1 MRAVHESDFEAGEFA
16 GGESLT
22 TSGGSTAGGGVASVG
37 VTSGDIASGGVM
49 VRLFTATPD
58 EPRGRASSEHAASEH
73 VPSADV
79 EAGTDTAAAGDVLS
93 IEDLARQF
101 NVSTKTISRWREH
114 GLVAQR
120 YTVGGRRRVGFLRSA
135 VERFI
140 RTNPLRIE
148 RGSRFSQLSD
158 EEHDKIISWARRLA
172 TAGASPADVH
182 RRIAARLQRS
192 VETIRYT
199 IKRHDQEHADDAV
212 FPKADGHLRPESC
225 ARIYQHHLRGE
236 AVDSIARRYHRS
248 KASIY
253 RVILAQRAEHVMQLP
268 LDFMP
273 NALFARTSAEKVV
286 DQPFPGVAEAKR
298 VRRPSGLPA
307 YLASLY
313 EVPLLTREQEVWLF
327 RRFNFLKYKAAKLRD
342 QLVVERPN
350 SRLMDQIEKLYDEAV
365 EIKNRIVRSNLRLV
379 VSIAKRRV
387 SPGDSF
393 FDLVSDGNMSL
404 IRAVEKFDYARGNKF
419 STYASWAIM
428 KNFARTIPD
437 EHKRRDRFRLADTE
451 LLQAAADRREDE
463 YQRRLA
469 TSDRLAQ
476 VGSFLDRLDEREQTI
491 IIRRYG
497 LDHRYE
503 PQTLKEVGSALG
515 VTKERVRQ
523 IEAKALEKLRE
534 VAAAEAMLPELE

>member
-1 MRAVHESDFEAGEFA
+1 MHS
-16 GGESLT
+16 T
-22 TSGGSTAGGGVASVG
+22 TRDSRHIGS
-37 VTSGDIASGGVM
+37 
-49 VRLFTATPD
+49 VRLY
-58 EPRGRASSEHAASEH
+58 
-73 VPSADV
+73 
-79 EAGTDTAAAGDVLS
+79 AGDVSPEYGPEYGGTAPVRDEQVLS
-93 IEDLARQF
+93 IEDLAKRF
-101 NVSTKTISRWREH
+101 NVSTKTISRWRDH

-120 YTVGGRRRVGFLRSA
+120 FTVGGRRRVGFLEST

-140 RTNPLRIE
+140 RDNPLRVE
-148 RGSRFSQLSD
+148 RGSRFSQLSA
-158 EEHDKIISWARRLA
+158 EEHDKIIGWARRLA
-172 TAGASPADVH
+172 QAGACPADVH
-182 RRIAARLQRS
+182 RRIAARLGRS
-192 VETIRYT
+192 VETVRYT
-199 IKRHDQEHADDAV
+199 IKRHDQEHPDDAV
-212 FPKADGHLRPESC
+212 FPAADGRLRPESC
-225 ARIYQHHLRGE
+225 ARIYQHYLRGE
-236 AVDSIARRYHRS
+236 GVDSIARRYHRS

-253 RVILAQRAEHVMQLP
+253 RVILAQRAEHVLQLP

-273 NALFARTSAEKVV
+273 NALFGRTSAEKVV
-286 DQPFPGVAEAKR
+286 NQPYPGNDEVKR
-298 VRRPSGLPA
+298 VRRPGGLPA

-327 RRFNFLKYKAAKLRD
+327 RKFNYLKYKASNLRE
-342 QLVVERPN
+342 QLDPERP
-350 SRLMDQIEKLYDEAV
+350 STRLMDQIEKLYEEIV
-365 EIKNRIVRSNLRLV
+365 ELKNRIVRANLRLV

-437 EHKRRDRFRLADTE
+437 EHRRRDRFRAADSE
-451 LLQAAADRREDE
+451 MLQSAADRRADE
-463 YQRRLA
+463 YQLRLA
-469 TSDRLAQ
+469 ASDRLAQ
-476 VGSFLDRLDEREQTI
+476 VGRFLDRLDQREQTI

-497 LDHRYE
+497 LDHEHE

-534 VAAAEAMLPELE
+534 AAAAEAIMRELE

>member
-1 MRAVHESDFEAGEFA
+1 
-16 GGESLT
+16 
-22 TSGGSTAGGGVASVG
+22 
-37 VTSGDIASGGVM
+37 
-49 VRLFTATPD
+49 
-58 EPRGRASSEHAASEH
+58 
-73 VPSADV
+73 
-79 EAGTDTAAAGDVLS
+79 
-93 IEDLARQF
+93 
-101 NVSTKTISRWREH
+101 
-114 GLVAQR
+114 
-120 YTVGGRRRVGFLRSA
+120 VGGRRRVGFLASA

-140 RTNPLRIE
+140 ASNPLRIE

-158 EEHDKIISWARRLA
+158 DEHEKIVGWARRLA
-172 TAGASPADVH
+172 LAGACPADVH
-182 RRIAARLQRS
+182 RRIAQRLGRS

-199 IKRHDQEHADDAV
+199 LKRHDQDHPETAV
-212 FPKADGHLRPESC
+212 FPAADGRLRPESC
-225 ARIYQHHLRGE
+225 ARIYQHHLHGE
-236 AVDSIARRYHRS
+236 PVESIARRYHRS

-253 RVILAQRAEHVMQLP
+253 RVILGQRAEHIRQLP
-268 LDFMP
+268 LDLIP
-273 NALFARTSAEKVV
+273 NALFSRVSAEKVV
-286 DQPFPGVAEAKR
+286 NQPFPGPVDVKK

-327 RRFNFLKYKAAKLRD
+327 RKFNYLKHKAATLRE
-342 QLVVERPN
+342 QLDPERPN
-350 SRLMDQIEKLYDEAV
+350 ARLMDQIERLYDEIV
-365 EIKNRIVRSNLRLV
+365 ELKNRIVRSNLRLV

-428 KNFARTIPD
+428 KNYARTIPD
-437 EHKRRDRFRLADTE
+437 EHRRRDRFR
-451 LLQAAADRREDE
+451 AADMEMLQTATDRRADE
-463 YQRRLA
+463 YQQRLA
-469 TSDRLAQ
+469 ASDRLQQ
-476 VGSFLDRLDEREQTI
+476 VSKFLDRLDQREQTI

-497 LDHRYE
+497 LDHEHE

-534 VAAAEAMLPELE
+534 AAASEAMLPELE

>member
-1 MRAVHESDFEAGEFA
+1 MRSITSDSFVRIYDD
-16 GGESLT
+16 
-22 TSGGSTAGGGVASVG
+22 GGVVAPQ
-37 VTSGDIASGGVM
+37 T
-49 VRLFTATPD
+49 D
-58 EPRGRASSEHAASEH
+58 EQ
-73 VPSADV
+73 
-79 EAGTDTAAAGDVLS
+79 VLS
-93 IEDLARQF
+93 IEELARRF
-101 NVSTKTISRWREH
+101 NVSTKTISRWRDH

-120 YTVGGRRRVGFLRSA
+120 YTVDGRRRVGFLASA

-140 RTNPLRIE
+140 QSNPLRVE
-148 RGSRFSQLSD
+148 RGSRFSQLSS
-158 EEHDKIISWARRLA
+158 EEHDKIVSWARRLA
-172 TAGASPADVH
+172 LAGACPADVH
-182 RRIAARLQRS
+182 RRIARRLQRS

-199 IKRHDQEHADDAV
+199 IKRHDQEHPEQAV
-212 FPKADGHLRPESC
+212 FSAADGRLRPESS

-236 AVDSIARRYHRS
+236 PVESIARRYHRS

-253 RVILAQRAEHVMQLP
+253 RVILAQRAAHVMELP

-273 NALFARTSAEKVV
+273 NALFSRKSAEKVV
-286 DQPFPGVAEAKR
+286 DQPFPGLVEAKR

-313 EVPLLTREQEVWLF
+313 EVPLLSREQEVWLF
-327 RRFNFLKYKAAKLRD
+327 RKFNYLKFKAAKLRE
-342 QLVVERPN
+342 QLDPERP
-350 SRLMDQIEKLYDEAV
+350 SARLMDQIEKLYDEAV
-365 EIKNRIVRSNLRLV
+365 EIKNRIVRANLRLV

-404 IRAVEKFDYARGNKF
+404 IRAVEKFDYALGNKF

-437 EHKRRDRFRLADTE
+437 EHRRRDRFRAADTE
-451 LLQAAADRREDE
+451 MLQAAADRRADE
-463 YQRRLA
+463 HQQRLA
-469 TSDRLAQ
+469 AGDRLRQ
-476 VGSFLDRLDEREQTI
+476 VGKFLDRLDQREQTI

-497 LDHRYE
+497 LDHERE

-534 VAAAEAMLPELE
+534 AAASEAMLPELGE

>member
-1 MRAVHESDFEAGEFA
+1 MRSSVTETVRMFGESGERPEYAGGDMPGATSCAVPAGEA
-16 GGESLT
+16 
-22 TSGGSTAGGGVASVG
+22 
-37 VTSGDIASGGVM
+37 
-49 VRLFTATPD
+49 
-58 EPRGRASSEHAASEH
+58 
-73 VPSADV
+73 
-79 EAGTDTAAAGDVLS
+79 VLS
-93 IEDLARQF
+93 IEDLARRF

-120 YTVGGRRRVGFLRSA
+120 YTVDGRRRVGFLASA

-140 RTNPLRIE
+140 RDNPIRIE
-148 RGSRFSQLSD
+148 RGSRFSQLSA
-158 EEHDKIISWARRLA
+158 EEHEKIVSWARRLA
-172 TAGASPADVH
+172 VAGACPADVH
-182 RRIAARLQRS
+182 RRIADRLGRS

-199 IKRHDQEHADDAV
+199 LKRHDQENPETAV
-212 FPKADGHLRPESC
+212 FPANDGHLRPESRS
-225 ARIYQHHLRGE
+225 RIYRHHLAGE
-236 AVDSIARRYHRS
+236 SVDSIARRYHRS

-253 RVILAQRAEHVMQLP
+253 RVILSQRAEHVLQLP

-273 NALFARTSAEKVV
+273 NALFSRKSAEKVV
-286 DQPFPGVAEAKR
+286 DQPYPTNGDAKK

-327 RRFNFLKYKAAKLRD
+327 RRFNYLKFKAVALRD
-342 QLVVERPN
+342 QLNIDRPN
-350 SRLMDQIEKLYDEAV
+350 SRLMDQVERLYEEIV
-365 EIKNRIVRSNLRLV
+365 EIKNRIVRANLRLV

-387 SPGDSF
+387 SAGDSF

-428 KNFARTIPD
+428 KNYARTIPD
-437 EHKRRDRFRLADTE
+437 EHKRRDRFRAADSE
-451 LLQAAADRREDE
+451 LLQEAADRRADE
-463 YQRRLA
+463 HQQQLA
-469 TSDRLAQ
+469 ANDRLQQ
-476 VGSFLDRLDEREQTI
+476 VGKFLDRLDSREQTI

-497 LDHRYE
+497 LDHDNA

-534 VAAAEAMLPELE
+534 AALAEEMLPELE

>member
-1 MRAVHESDFEAGEFA
+1 MRSYDSPFVRLYGDGESGGRVAGDDGRPVDRAAGGAIAVPAGEQ
-16 GGESLT
+16 
-22 TSGGSTAGGGVASVG
+22 
-37 VTSGDIASGGVM
+37 
-49 VRLFTATPD
+49 
-58 EPRGRASSEHAASEH
+58 
-73 VPSADV
+73 
-79 EAGTDTAAAGDVLS
+79 VLS
-93 IEDLARQF
+93 IEDLAKQF
-101 NVSTKTISRWREH
+101 NVSTKTISRWRDH

-120 YTVGGRRRVGFLRSA
+120 YVVGGRRRVGFLASA
-135 VERFI
+135 VEQFI
-140 RTNPLRIE
+140 RDNPLRIE

-158 EEHDKIISWARRLA
+158 EEHDKIVSWARRLA
-172 TAGASPADVH
+172 LAGACPADVH
-182 RRIAARLQRS
+182 RRIAARLDRS

-199 IKRHDQEHADDAV
+199 LKRHDQDHPEAAV
-212 FPKADGHLRPESC
+212 FPAVDGRLRPETCS
-225 ARIYQHHLRGE
+225 RIYQQHLRGE
-236 AVDSIARRYHRS
+236 DVESIARRYHRS

-253 RVILAQRAEHVMQLP
+253 RVILAQRAEHVKQLP
-268 LDFMP
+268 LDLIP
-273 NALFARTSAEKVV
+273 NALFARASAEKVV
-286 DQPFPGVAEAKR
+286 NQPYPGLADSTKR

-327 RRFNFLKYKAAKLRD
+327 RKFNYLKFKAVKLRE
-342 QLVVERPN
+342 QLDPERPN
-350 SRLMDQIEKLYDEAV
+350 ARLMDQIERLYEEIV
-365 EIKNRIVRSNLRLV
+365 ELKNRLVRANLRLV

-428 KNFARTIPD
+428 KNYARTIPD
-437 EHKRRDRFRLADTE
+437 EHKRRDRFRATDTE
-451 LLQAAADRREDE
+451 FLQTAADRREDE
-463 YQRRLA
+463 YQLRLA
-469 TSDRLAQ
+469 ASDRMQQ
-476 VGSFLDRLDEREQTI
+476 VGRFLDRLDSREQTI

-497 LDHRYE
+497 LDHERE

-534 VAAAEAMLPELE
+534 AAAAEAMLPELE

>member
-1 MRAVHESDFEAGEFA
+1 MRTNDFGQSVRMFDAAA
-16 GGESLT
+16 GGEDRVT
-22 TSGGSTAGGGVASVG
+22 TVESAV
-37 VTSGDIASGGVM
+37 
-49 VRLFTATPD
+49 
-58 EPRGRASSEHAASEH
+58 
-73 VPSADV
+73 VPPH
-79 EAGTDTAAAGDVLS
+79 EQVLS
-93 IEDLARQF
+93 IEDLARRF
-101 NVSTKTISRWREH
+101 NVSTKTISRWRDH

-120 YTVGGRRRVGFLRSA
+120 YDVGGRRRVGFLASA

-140 RTNPLRIE
+140 ASNPLRIE

-158 EEHDKIISWARRLA
+158 DEHEKIVGWARRLA
-172 TAGASPADVH
+172 LAGACPADVH
-182 RRIAARLQRS
+182 RRIAERLGRS

-199 IKRHDQEHADDAV
+199 LKRHDQEHPETAV
-212 FPKADGHLRPESC
+212 FPAADGRLRPESC
-225 ARIYQHHLRGE
+225 ARIYQHHLHGE
-236 AVDSIARRYHRS
+236 PVESIARRYHRS

-253 RVILAQRAEHVMQLP
+253 RVILGQRAEHIRQLP
-268 LDFMP
+268 LDFIP
-273 NALFARTSAEKVV
+273 NALFSRTSAEKVV
-286 DQPFPGVAEAKR
+286 NQPFPGPVDVKK

-327 RRFNFLKYKAAKLRD
+327 RKFNYLKHKASTLRE
-342 QLVVERPN
+342 QLDPERPN
-350 SRLMDQIEKLYDEAV
+350 ARLMDQIERVYDEIV
-365 EIKNRIVRSNLRLV
+365 ELKNRIVRSNLRLV

-428 KNFARTIPD
+428 KNYARTIPD
-437 EHKRRDRFRLADTE
+437 EHRRRDRFR
-451 LLQAAADRREDE
+451 AADMEMLQTATDRRADE
-463 YQRRLA
+463 YQQRLA
-469 TSDRLAQ
+469 ASDRLRQ
-476 VGSFLDRLDEREQTI
+476 VSKFLDRLDQREQTI

-497 LDHRYE
+497 LDHEHE

-534 VAAAEAMLPELE
+534 AAAAEAMLPELE

>member
-1 MRAVHESDFEAGEFA
+1 MRTNDSGQ
-16 GGESLT
+16 SLRMF
-22 TSGGSTAGGGVASVG
+22 
-37 VTSGDIASGGVM
+37 D
-49 VRLFTATPD
+49 
-58 EPRGRASSEHAASEH
+58 
-73 VPSADV
+73 
-79 EAGTDTAAAGDVLS
+79 AAGDDHGTVAGLGSAVVPPHEQVLS
-93 IEDLARQF
+93 IEDLARRF
-101 NVSTKTISRWREH
+101 NVSTKTISRWRDH

-120 YTVGGRRRVGFLRSA
+120 YDVGGRRRVGFLAST

-140 RTNPLRIE
+140 AANPMRIE
-148 RGSRFSQLSD
+148 RGSRFSQLST
-158 EEHDKIISWARRLA
+158 EEHEKIVGWARRLA
-172 TAGASPADVH
+172 MAGACPADVH
-182 RRIAARLQRS
+182 RRIAQRLGRS

-199 IKRHDQEHADDAV
+199 LKRHDQEHPEAAI
-212 FPKADGHLRPESC
+212 FPAADGRLRPESC
-225 ARIYQHHLRGE
+225 ARIYQHHLHGE
-236 AVDSIARRYHRS
+236 PVESIARRYHRS

-253 RVILAQRAEHVMQLP
+253 RVILGQRAEHIRQLP
-268 LDFMP
+268 LDLIP
-273 NALFARTSAEKVV
+273 NALFSRASAEKVV
-286 DQPFPGVAEAKR
+286 NQPFPGPVEVKK

-327 RRFNFLKYKAAKLRD
+327 RKFNYLKHKAAKLRE
-342 QLVVERPN
+342 QLDPERPN
-350 SRLMDQIEKLYDEAV
+350 ARLMDQIERIYDEIV
-365 EIKNRIVRSNLRLV
+365 ELKNRIVRANLRLV

-428 KNFARTIPD
+428 KNYARTIPD
-437 EHKRRDRFRLADTE
+437 EHKRRDRFR
-451 LLQAAADRREDE
+451 AADMEMLQTATDRRADE
-463 YQRRLA
+463 YQQRLA
-469 TSDRLAQ
+469 ANDRLQQ
-476 VGSFLDRLDEREQTI
+476 VSKFLDRLDQREQTI

-497 LDHRYE
+497 LDHGRE

-534 VAAAEAMLPELE
+534 AAAAEAMLPELE

>member
-1 MRAVHESDFEAGEFA
+1 MRTNDSGQSLRMFDAAGEDHGTVA
-16 GGESLT
+16 GS
-22 TSGGSTAGGGVASVG
+22 AV
-37 VTSGDIASGGVM
+37 
-49 VRLFTATPD
+49 
-58 EPRGRASSEHAASEH
+58 
-73 VPSADV
+73 VPPH
-79 EAGTDTAAAGDVLS
+79 EQVLS
-93 IEDLARQF
+93 IEDLARRF
-101 NVSTKTISRWREH
+101 NVSTKTISRWRDH

-120 YTVGGRRRVGFLRSA
+120 YDVGGRRRVGFLAST

-140 RTNPLRIE
+140 ATNPMRIE
-148 RGSRFSQLSD
+148 RGSRFSQLST
-158 EEHDKIISWARRLA
+158 EEHEKIVGWARRLA
-172 TAGASPADVH
+172 MAGACPADVH
-182 RRIAARLQRS
+182 RRIAQRLGRS

-199 IKRHDQEHADDAV
+199 LKRHDQEHPESAI
-212 FPKADGHLRPESC
+212 FPAADGRLRPESC
-225 ARIYQHHLRGE
+225 ARIYQHHLHGE
-236 AVDSIARRYHRS
+236 PVESIARRYHRS

-253 RVILAQRAEHVMQLP
+253 RVILGQRAEHIRQLP
-268 LDFMP
+268 LDLIP
-273 NALFARTSAEKVV
+273 NALFSRASAEKVV
-286 DQPFPGVAEAKR
+286 NQPFPGPVEVKK

-327 RRFNFLKYKAAKLRD
+327 RKFNYLKHKAAKLRE
-342 QLVVERPN
+342 QLDPERPN
-350 SRLMDQIEKLYDEAV
+350 ARLMDQIERLYDEIV
-365 EIKNRIVRSNLRLV
+365 ELKNRIVRANLRLV

-428 KNFARTIPD
+428 KNYARTIPD
-437 EHKRRDRFRLADTE
+437 EHKRRDRFR
-451 LLQAAADRREDE
+451 AADMEMLQTATDRRADE
-463 YQRRLA
+463 YQQRLA
-469 TSDRLAQ
+469 ANDRLQQ
-476 VGSFLDRLDEREQTI
+476 VSKFLDRLDQREQTI

-497 LDHRYE
+497 LDHGRE

-534 VAAAEAMLPELE
+534 AAAAEAMLPELE